1 MPKLVH
7 CTSTAKAEEVKQA
20 LAETAY
26 RLFREKGFDQV
37 GVRDITAA
45 VGVTTGAFYYHFKNK
60 SELLDYHAKKNGLW
74 LMEEVPKLLA
84 GLPPLEQIKKLL
96 GTYLCNIFVADG
108 YELCEDRMFLQHF
121 ARRESPGLRERVTEL
136 VRACQQ
142 EGTLTNNVSAEEIA
156 RRVLIAYRGVEYDWC
171 IHQGDYDIH
180 SLMAEQV
187 TVVLTYYKCEKE

>member
-7 CTSTAKAEEVKQA
+7 CTTTAKAEEVKEA
-20 LAETAY
+20 LADTAY

-60 SELLDYHAKKNGLW
+60 SEILDYHAQKNGRW
-74 LMEEVPKLLA
+74 LAEEVPKLLA
-84 GLPPLEQIKKLL
+84 DLPPLEQIKKLL
-96 GTYLCNIFVADG
+96 ATYLCDIFVDEG

-121 ARRESPGLRERVTEL
+121 ARRESPRLRVQVAGLVQ
-136 VRACQQ
+136 ACQE
-142 EGTLTNNVSAEEIA
+142 EGTLTRDTPADEIA

-171 IHQGDYDIH
+171 IHQGEYPIH
-180 SLMAEQV
+180 HMMEEMV
-187 TVVLTYYKCEKE
+187 TAVLDHYKCEK

>member
-7 CTSTAKAEEVKQA
+7 CTTTAKAEEVKQT
-20 LAETAY
+20 LADTAY
-26 RLFREKGFDQV
+26 QLFREKGFDRV

-60 SELLDYHAKKNGLW
+60 SEILDYQARKNGRW
-74 LMEEVPKLLA
+74 LSEKVPKLLA

-96 GTYLCNIFVADG
+96 GTYLCDIFVDEG

-121 ARRESPGLRERVTEL
+121 ARRESPGLRMQVTEL

-142 EGTLTNNVSAEEIA
+142 EGTLTDQVPAEEIA

-171 IHQGDYDIH
+171 IHQGDYPIH
-180 SLMAEQV
+180 RLMQELI
-187 TVVLTYYKCEKE
+187 TVILDHYKCEK